1 MWRMIPIIGKKKP
14 YLYDGI
20 EHASKEE
27 IYFRWY
33 LDDLKDA
40 GIVTSFEYQPGAWVL
55 SEGAKVVQLVKLKTK
70 TKTVERPLFQAK
82 TYMPDFF
89 IFFNGAHPAIMAF
102 YEDLEKYNLTRKP
115 ADIPFLG
122 GRFCCS
128 VDIKPNYERDSARSR
143 AFSLIQAWV
152 FHLYNIYVQPIVYQ
166 KLFEKTFTPAR
177 FLLTDR
183 TGKARKINFK
193 VRSLQE
199 FID

>member
-1 MWRMIPIIGKKKP
+1 MIPIIGKKKP
-14 YLYDGI
+14 YSYDGI
-20 EHASKEE
+20 EFASKEE

-33 LDDLKDA
+33 LDDLKAA
-40 GIVTSFEYQPGAWVL
+40 GIITSFDYQPAAWVL
-55 SEGAKVVQLVKLKTK
+55 SDGAKAMQTIELKTK
-70 TKTVERPLFQAK
+70 TKKVERTLFRPK
-82 TYMPDFF
+82 TYQPDFLVY
-89 IFFNGAHPAIMAF
+89 FNLECLATVDF
-102 YEDLEKYNLTRKP
+102 YEDFKKYSITRKP

-122 GRFCCS
+122 GSGGCCS
-128 VDIKPNYERDSARSR
+128 VDIKPKFERDSARSR